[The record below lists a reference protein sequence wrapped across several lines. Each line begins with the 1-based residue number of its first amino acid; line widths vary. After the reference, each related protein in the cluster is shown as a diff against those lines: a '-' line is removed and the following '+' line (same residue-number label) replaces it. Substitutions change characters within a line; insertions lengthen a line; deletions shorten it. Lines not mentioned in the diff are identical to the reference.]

1 MPSRRVAIVGAATS
15 DCGRVDDKTAFELCF
30 QGTTRALADAGI
42 DRSEV
47 DGFMSL
53 NGTLP
58 PVELT
63 EYLGLRPN
71 WAGLD
76 GARRAAC
83 GSSCSSTRPRPS
95 PRAWSRSSC

>member
-1 MPSRRVAIVGAATS
+1 MPNRRVAIVGASIS

-71 WAGLD
+71 WVDSTGTA
-76 GARRAAC
+76 AAC
-83 GSSCSSTRPRPS
+83 GSSCWSTPPPPS
-95 PRAWSRSSC
+95 PRGWSRWWS